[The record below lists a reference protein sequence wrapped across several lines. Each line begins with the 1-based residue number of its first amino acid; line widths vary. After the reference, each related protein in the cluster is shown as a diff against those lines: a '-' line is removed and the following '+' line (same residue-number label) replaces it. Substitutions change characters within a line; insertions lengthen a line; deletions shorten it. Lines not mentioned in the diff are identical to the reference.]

1 MACLRQRQCLVSR
14 ASTFVDDMAKFN
26 LTAIREKFQAGR
38 IEFSEHAVD
47 QSILREISVQEIR
60 DAITECEIIE
70 DYPADKYGP
79 SCLILGYTRAGR
91 PLHIHCSYPSRPLI
105 KIITLYEPQPTRWID
120 FKTRKGRHD

>member
-1 MACLRQRQCLVSR
+1 MDTLA
-14 ASTFVDDMAKFN
+14 
-26 LTAIREKFQAGR
+26 AIQEKFQAGR

-91 PLHIHCSYPSRPLI
+91 PLHIHCSYPSRPII